1 MDSLLPY
8 LLVSVPSILTLR
20 CLYCIF
26 HLNNLQYSNPT
37 TAVPPLKMRSFREL
51 LSYYS
56 QGTSLQQNITPVP
69 YDQHIHFNLNPQQF
83 FGYGMVGV
91 PTEVVEFFD
100 TCLAFLAIPQVRR
113 IAKSNKNAQMSGVF
127 IYDTNPNNAP
137 ETREPPQNYRT
148 FALMTPAMLK
158 NKWVVYAKMIVD
170 IPKNSYTPIYPAA
183 RIPLSSSVPPP
194 FWSWNPWCQIKS
206 FQKKNDPFQGLP

>member
-20 CLYCIF
+20 YLYCIY

-83 FGYGMVGV
+83 GMGMAW
-91 PTEVVEFFD
+91 
-100 TCLAFLAIPQVRR
+100 LAYPQ
-113 IAKSNKNAQMSGVF
+113 KWSNSLIHAWLSLQYLKCAELLSQTKNAQMSGVF
-127 IYDTNPNNAP
+127 IYDTNPNNEP
-137 ETREPPQNYRT
+137 GTRVPPLRIK
-148 FALMTPAMLK
+148 FDPPKMGHLMTPAMLK
-158 NKWVVYAKMIVD
+158 NK
-170 IPKNSYTPIYPAA
+170 
-183 RIPLSSSVPPP
+183 
-194 FWSWNPWCQIKS
+194 
-206 FQKKNDPFQGLP
+206 